1 MNFNEYIKN
10 EAILKALNDINITEM
25 TEIQEKAIPHVL
37 EGKDVIG
44 LAQTGTGKTFA
55 YSLPVI
61 EKLDNKK
68 GTKCLILCPTRE
80 LALQVKDEINKVL
93 KYISGVLVTCIYG
106 GESYERQ
113 IRDLKQKPQIVVGTP
128 GRVIDHLNRKTLH
141 IDKISTLILDEAD
154 EMLKMGFKDDM
165 ETILSSIKNDHQTLL
180 FSATM
185 PPFIKDITTNYQ
197 TDPVT
202 IEIKKKSLTVDK
214 IKQNLYYVK
223 REQKRDLL
231 IRLLDYY
238 AFNSVI
244 IFANTKS
251 MVDELQSY
259 LVKNNYKADSLH
271 GDLKQAQRDKVMNA
285 FKKGNLEILV
295 CTDVAARGIDV
306 KGLEAII
313 NYDLPYENEL
323 YVHRIGRTGRAGEDG
338 LSLTLAT
345 KSERRKV
352 FEIEKYTKSKMEVK
366 QAPTKEEI
374 EGRLTDKLF
383 IEIESNFD
391 KSIRPNLKL
400 LNKLAHLDID
410 PANIINS
417 LLEIIL
423 KDKRRKYHDIEVIEF
438 NEKRTDD
445 RKKYND
451 RNEGRKK
458 ANYRKERDNRIKEYH
473 NENKKNYKNE
483 KERSKQ
489 NQHRKTF
496 NRDKKR

>member
-244 IFANTKS
+244 IFN
-251 MVDELQSY
+251 
-259 LVKNNYKADSLH
+259 
-271 GDLKQAQRDKVMNA
+271 
-285 FKKGNLEILV
+285 
-295 CTDVAARGIDV
+295 
-306 KGLEAII
+306 
-313 NYDLPYENEL
+313 
-323 YVHRIGRTGRAGEDG
+323 
-338 LSLTLAT
+338 
-345 KSERRKV
+345 
-352 FEIEKYTKSKMEVK
+352 
-366 QAPTKEEI
+366 
-374 EGRLTDKLF
+374 
-383 IEIESNFD
+383 
-391 KSIRPNLKL
+391 
-400 LNKLAHLDID
+400 
-410 PANIINS
+410 
-417 LLEIIL
+417 
-423 KDKRRKYHDIEVIEF
+423 
-438 NEKRTDD
+438 
-445 RKKYND
+445 
-451 RNEGRKK
+451 
-458 ANYRKERDNRIKEYH
+458 
-473 NENKKNYKNE
+473 
-483 KERSKQ
+483 
-489 NQHRKTF
+489 
-496 NRDKKR
+496 